1 MCAVMGVTEDPAE
14 LAIPEPAPDEEMDMS
29 DG

>member
-1 MCAVMGVTEDPAE
+1 VCAVMEGSKDPAE